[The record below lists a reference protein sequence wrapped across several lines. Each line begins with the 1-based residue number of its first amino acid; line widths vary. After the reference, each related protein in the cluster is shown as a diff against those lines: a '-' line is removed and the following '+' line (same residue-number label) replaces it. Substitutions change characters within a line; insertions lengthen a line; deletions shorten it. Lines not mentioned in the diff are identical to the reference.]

1 GQDEFYFRLPH
12 DQMDLCLFA
21 RNRGVGAAEVA
32 QAAGLTTDQVGQAFQ
47 DIDTK
52 RSSTRY
58 QHLAPFLVDDIPGV
72 GSSHG
77 LRATKKGRPTSGRER
92 GKCRRWA

>member
-1 GQDEFYFRLPH
+1 
-12 DQMDLCLFA
+12 MDLCLFA
-21 RNRGVGAAEVA
+21 RNHGVDAAEVA
-32 QAAGLTTDQVGQAFQ
+32 QAAGLTPSQVERAFK

-52 RSSTRY
+52 RSTTRY

-77 LRATKKGRPTSGRER
+77 LRATKT
-92 GKCRRWA
+92 

>member
-1 GQDEFYFRLPH
+1 
-12 DQMDLCLFA
+12 
-21 RNRGVGAAEVA
+21 VA
-32 QAAGLTTDQVGQAFQ
+32 QAAGLTTDQVEQAFK

-72 GSSHG
+72 G
-77 LRATKKGRPTSGRER
+77 
-92 GKCRRWA
+92 